1 MGIERELD
9 RLGRR
14 IEKDAKRYALPN
26 KKTGR
31 LDKSIK
37 YLVSRDGEDS
47 FELTLSQMDY
57 GKYLNAKTHYL
68 DKAIDRNL
76 DNGIDSIVDVVVEE
90 ITYEILNIK
99 F

>member
-1 MGIERELD
+1 MSVERELD
-9 RLGRR
+9 KLGRNIAR
-14 IEKDAKRYALPN
+14 DAKKYARPN

-37 YLVSRDGEDS
+37 YLVNDLGDEK

-57 GKYLNAKTHYL
+57 GKYLNAKTNYL
-68 DKAIDRNL
+68 DRAIDDNL
-76 DNGIDSIVDVVVEE
+76 DKGIDSIVEVQIEE
-90 ITYEILNIK
+90 LTYEILNFK